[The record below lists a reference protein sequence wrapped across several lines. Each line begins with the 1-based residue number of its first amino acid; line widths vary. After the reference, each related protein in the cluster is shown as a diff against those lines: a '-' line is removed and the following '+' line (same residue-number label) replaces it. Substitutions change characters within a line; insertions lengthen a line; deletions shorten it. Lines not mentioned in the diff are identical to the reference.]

1 MNNQKNNT
9 VINGVSRDTFVKAG
23 NLILAACISWDGMEP
38 GWESFIADSTRDVIE
53 LVINDIKN
61 QNQTKS

>member
-1 MNNQKNNT
+1 MNNQNNKT
-9 VINGVSRDTFVKAG
+9 VINGVSRDTFVKVSDV
-23 NLILAACISWDGMEP
+23 ILEACMSWVGMDP
-38 GWESFIADSTRDVIE
+38 GWESFIDSRTRCVIE

>member
-1 MNNQKNNT
+1 MNSQNNKT
-9 VINGVSRDTFVKAG
+9 VITGVSKDCFTKVS
-23 NLILAACISWDGMEP
+23 NVILEACCSWIGMEP
-38 GWESFIADSTRDVIE
+38 GWEEFLADHTRDVIE